1 MNGTSSPLHSLVDLL
16 QSAQGLRMFKR
27 AYRENMLYKIGR
39 YTELVQ
45 RAQRDVRD
53 AIEVIRIKMPD
64 LKAAA
69 GVSTNDNSDNWHI
82 FDSISGPYQSAR
94 DQASRFEAILNRA
107 RARLTGS
114 MEFDRVTSDD
124 IAKDHRD
131 ALVEALETL
140 TAFTVQSHVVDH
152 VVDVVSS
159 FIKDPRLFRTRLMN
173 FMLMGGAGTGK
184 TTLAQAIG
192 DVFARAGMFVGDNLI
207 LAGRGELVGQYM
219 GETVTKTR
227 NFLVGN
233 LDNGVIFIDEAYAIT
248 PWEDGK
254 PESYGTEAT
263 TAMVEFMTRYPG
275 LYCIITAGYE
285 REMVRY
291 FLPSNEGLSRRF
303 PSKFVLNSMTPEQL
317 IRVFQRQL
325 FRAQGYPIT
334 HEEVTST
341 FFTDQAYEYLRLV
354 IRMSIEGEVIYCNDR
369 DPGTRRE
376 YPRVRHFRPRWSHVY
391 KLFEHQAG
399 SMANLADEAITV
411 LYTTL
416 SFKEVI
422 AFHKRKR
429 AKHSR
434 PPIRRQGIPTMQRI
448 LLRRIHN
455 LALSDADEFVRQF
468 REIERIIQVEGD
480 TQKRNDGGW

>member
-1 MNGTSSPLHSLVDLL
+1 MNASLELLVGLL
-16 QSAQGLRMFKR
+16 QSSQGIRMFKR
-27 AYRENMLYKIGR
+27 AYRENMLYKVSR
-39 YTELVQ
+39 YTELLQ
-45 RAQRDVRD
+45 RARRDVDD
-53 AIEVIRIKMPD
+53 ALEVIRIKVPD
-64 LKAAA
+64 LKSVANVPA
-69 GVSTNDNSDNWHI
+69 NDHSDNWHI
-82 FDSISGPYQSAR
+82 FESVSGSYQSAK

-107 RARLTGS
+107 RERLTGS
-114 MEFDRVTSDD
+114 MEFDRVTCDD
-124 IAKDHRD
+124 MAKDHRD
-131 ALVEALETL
+131 ALVKALEGL
-140 TAFTVQSHVVDH
+140 TAFTVQGHVVEH

-184 TTLAQAIG
+184 TTIAQAIG

-227 NFLVGN
+227 NFLVNN

-291 FLPSNEGLSRRF
+291 FLPSNEGLLRRF
-303 PSKFVLNSMTPEQL
+303 PNKFVLNSMTPEQL
-317 IRVFQRQL
+317 IRAFQLQL
-325 FRAQGYPIT
+325 FRAQGYSIMHDDT
-334 HEEVTST
+334 TGS
-341 FFTDQAYEYLRLV
+341 FFTDEAIEYLKR
-354 IRMSIEGEVIYCNDR
+354 IISISMDGDVIYCNER

-376 YPRVRHFRPRWSHVY
+376 YARVRHFRPRWGYVY
-391 KLFEHQAG
+391 RLFEHQAG

-416 SFKEVI
+416 SFREVI
-422 AFHKRKR
+422 SFHKRKR
-429 AKHSR
+429 AKHTR

-448 LLRRIHN
+448 LLRRIQN
-455 LALSDADEFVRQF
+455 LALSDSDEFVRQF
-468 REIERIIQVEGD
+468 HEIERIVNAAGEP
-480 TQKRNDGGW
+480 

>member
-1 MNGTSSPLHSLVDLL
+1 MVASLQTLVELL
-16 QSAQGLRMFKR
+16 QSAHGLRMFKR
-27 AYRENMLYKIGR
+27 AYRENMLYKVGR
-39 YTELVQ
+39 YTELLE
-45 RAQRDVRD
+45 RAQRDVTD
-53 AIEVIRIKMPD
+53 AIDVIRIKMPD
-64 LKAAA
+64 LKSAAN
-69 GVSTNDNSDNWHI
+69 VPPNDNSDNWHI
-82 FDSISGPYQSAR
+82 FESISGAYQSAT

-107 RARLTGS
+107 RERLSGS

-131 ALVEALETL
+131 SLVKALEEL
-140 TAFTVQSHVVDH
+140 TAFTVQSHVVEN

-184 TTLAQAIG
+184 TTLAQTIG
-192 DVFARAGMFVGDNLI
+192 DVFARAGMFVGDKLV

-227 NFLVGN
+227 NFLIGN
-233 LDNGVIFIDEAYAIT
+233 LDSGVIFIDEAYAIT

-263 TAMVEFMTRYPG
+263 TAMVEFMTRFPG

-285 REMVRY
+285 REIVRY

-303 PSKFVLNSMTPEQL
+303 PNKFVLNSMTPEQL
-317 IRVFQRQL
+317 MRVFQRQL
-325 FRAQGYPIT
+325 VRAQGYSIT
-334 HEEVTST
+334 HDETTSN
-341 FFTDQAYEYLRLV
+341 FFTDDACEYLMRIV
-354 IRMSIEGEVIYCNDR
+354 DISMEGDVTYCNER

-376 YPRVRHFRPRWSHVY
+376 YTHVRHFRPRWGCMY

-422 AFHKRKR
+422 SFHKRKR

-448 LLRRIHN
+448 LTRRIHN
-455 LALSDADEFVRQF
+455 IALSESDEFVRQF
-468 REIERIIQVEGD
+468 REIERMINAGERV
-480 TQKRNDGGW
+480 

>member
-1 MNGTSSPLHSLVDLL
+1 MNASLQSLVQLL
-16 QSAQGLRMFKR
+16 QSTQGLRMFKR
-27 AYRENMLYKIGR
+27 AYRENMLYKVGR
-39 YTELVQ
+39 YTELLQ
-45 RAQRDVRD
+45 RSQRDVED

-64 LKAAA
+64 LKTVAN
-69 GVSTNDNSDNWHI
+69 VPMNDNSDNWHI
-82 FDSISGPYQSAR
+82 FDSISSQYQSAK

-107 RARLTGS
+107 NERLTGS

-131 ALVEALETL
+131 ALVEALEAL

-173 FMLMGGAGTGK
+173 FILMGGAGTGK
-184 TTLAQAIG
+184 TTMAQVIG
-192 DVFARAGMFVGDNLI
+192 DVFARAGMFVGNNLI

-219 GETVTKTR
+219 GETVTKCR
-227 NFLVGN
+227 NFLVSN

-285 REMVRY
+285 RDMVRY

-303 PSKFVLNSMTPEQL
+303 PNKFVLNSMTPDQL

-325 FRAQGYPIT
+325 FRAQGYSIMHDET
-334 HEEVTST
+334 TSGLFTEE
-341 FFTDQAYEYLRLV
+341 AYDYLRR
-354 IRMSIEGEVIYCNDR
+354 IISISTEGDVIYCNER
-369 DPGTRRE
+369 DTGTRRE
-376 YPRVRHFRPRWSHVY
+376 YTRVRSFRPRWEYVY
-391 KLFEHQAG
+391 KLFEHDAG
-399 SMANLADEAITV
+399 SIANLADEAVTV

-422 AFHKRKR
+422 SFHKRKR

-448 LLRRIHN
+448 LLTRIKN
-455 LALSDADEFVRQF
+455 LALSDSEEFVRQF
-468 REIERIIQVEGD
+468 KEIEHIVNAGRES
-480 TQKRNDGGW
+480 

>member
-1 MNGTSSPLHSLVDLL
+1 
-16 QSAQGLRMFKR
+16 MFKR
-27 AYRENMLYKIGR
+27 AYRENMLYKVAR
-39 YTELVQ
+39 YTELLQ
-45 RAQRDVRD
+45 RAKRDVED
-53 AIEVIRIKMPD
+53 ALGVIRIKIPD
-64 LKAAA
+64 LKSAANVPA
-69 GVSTNDNSDNWHI
+69 NDNSDNWHI
-82 FDSISGPYQSAR
+82 FESISGAYQSST

-107 RARLTGS
+107 RERLTGS

-124 IAKDHRD
+124 VAKDHRD
-131 ALVEALETL
+131 ALVEALEGL
-140 TAFTVQSHVVDH
+140 TAFTVQGHVVEH

-227 NFLVGN
+227 NFLVNN

-303 PSKFVLNSMTPEQL
+303 PNKFVLNSMTPEQL

-325 FRAQGYPIT
+325 FRAQGYSIMHDDTTGSP
-334 HEEVTST
+334 
-341 FFTDQAYEYLRLV
+341 FTDQAIEYLQR
-354 IRMSIEGEVIYCNDR
+354 IISMSMDGDVIYCNEHDS
-369 DPGTRRE
+369 GTRRE
-376 YPRVRHFRPRWSHVY
+376 YTRVRHFRPRWAYVY
-391 KLFEHQAG
+391 RLFEHQAG

-416 SFKEVI
+416 SFREVI
-422 AFHKRKR
+422 SFHKRKR
-429 AKHSR
+429 AKHAR

-448 LLRRIHN
+448 LLRRIQN
-455 LALSDADEFVRQF
+455 LALSDSDEFVRQF
-468 REIERIIQVEGD
+468 HEIERIVSTDHEP
-480 TQKRNDGGW
+480 

>member
-1 MNGTSSPLHSLVDLL
+1 
-16 QSAQGLRMFKR
+16 MFKR
-27 AYRENMLYKIGR
+27 AYRENMLYKVGR
-39 YTELVQ
+39 YTELLQ
-45 RAQRDVRD
+45 RSQRDVTD
-53 AIEVIRIKMPD
+53 ALDLIHIKIPD
-64 LKAAA
+64 LKTAAN
-69 GVSTNDNSDNWHI
+69 VPVNDTSDNWHI
-82 FDSISGPYQSAR
+82 FDSVSGPYQSAK
-94 DQASRFEAILNRA
+94 DQESRFKAILNRA
-107 RARLTGS
+107 RERLSGS

-131 ALVEALETL
+131 TLVEALEGL
-140 TAFTVQSHVVDH
+140 TAFTVQSHVVDY

-173 FMLMGGAGTGK
+173 FVLMGGAGTGK
-184 TTLAQAIG
+184 TSIAQAIG

-233 LDNGVIFIDEAYAIT
+233 LDNGVIFIDEAYGIT

-291 FLPSNEGLSRRF
+291 FMPSNEGLSRRF
-303 PSKFVLNSMTPEQL
+303 PHKFVLNSMTPDQL

-325 FRAQGYPIT
+325 FRAQGYSIM
-334 HEEVTST
+334 HDGATSGS
-341 FFTDQAYEYLRLV
+341 FTEQAYDYLRR
-354 IRMSIEGEVIYCNDR
+354 IITISMDGDVIYCNER
-369 DPGTRRE
+369 DPGTRKE
-376 YPRVRHFRPRWSHVY
+376 YSRVRHFRPRWGY
-391 KLFEHQAG
+391 MYRLFEHQAG
-399 SMANLADEAITV
+399 SMANLADEAVTV

-422 AFHKRKR
+422 TFHKRKR

-434 PPIRRQGIPTMQRI
+434 PPIRRQGIPTMQCI
-448 LLRRIHN
+448 LLRRIQN
-455 LALSDADEFVRQF
+455 VALSDSDEFMRQF
-468 REIERIIQVEGD
+468 REVESIV
-480 TQKRNDGGW
+480 NANAEASSA